1 VTDTSRDAIMRRA
14 LWATAVFNLLG
25 ALTFVFPADFAGLTG
40 FPTPVP
46 RVYTALLTVFV
57 LLFAGAYV
65 WLARQP
71 CIDRPLVALAAV
83 GKAGAFAAVFV
94 CWLAGQIPGRAALAF
109 SGDAVFA
116 AIFTWWLVGDPAA
129 SPAGEFYHT
138 SAS

>member
-1 VTDTSRDAIMRRA
+1 MRSA
-14 LWATAVFNLLG
+14 LWTTAVFNLLG
-25 ALTFVFPADFAGLTG
+25 ALTFVFPADFAALTG
-40 FPTPVP
+40 FPTTAP

-71 CIDRPLVALAAV
+71 RIDRPLVALAAI

-94 CWLAGQIPGRAALAF
+94 CWLAGEIPARAALAF

-116 AIFTWWLVGDPAA
+116 AIFTWWLVGTPT
-129 SPAGEFYHT
+129 STPAGEFYPT